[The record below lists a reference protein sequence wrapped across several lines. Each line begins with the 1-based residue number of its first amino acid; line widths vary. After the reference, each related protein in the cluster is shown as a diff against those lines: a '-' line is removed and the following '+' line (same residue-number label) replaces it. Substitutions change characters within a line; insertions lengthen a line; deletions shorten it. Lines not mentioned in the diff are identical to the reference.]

1 MLDIDGRSDVVVFY
15 SGHGVPG
22 LSDQGAYV
30 LPVEAGPDTAEIS
43 GYPLGLLYDNLGKL
57 ADARSVQVF
66 LDACFSGN
74 SHAGMLIRRASPVS
88 MSFELSDDLP
98 RKLTILA
105 AASSDQIASW
115 DEEAR
120 HGLFT
125 HHVLDALYG
134 MADADGDGQV
144 TSSEAKAY
152 LDREMTGA
160 ARRLRRR
167 QSANLIEGA
176 EAAILSEKPA
186 AGFPARLPVHL
197 MTAAG
202 IPVEDLSPAATR
214 LSRLLGRPF
223 SAEVRDEV
231 GWTDLHY
238 AAVLDMPELIATL
251 IDAGVPVDV
260 RLEEG
265 SPPFGE
271 RLQEVLRTL
280 GHEQFSGGTA
290 AGETPLMIAAA
301 VNSDATTRELIARGA
316 DIALPNTSA
325 GNMPLHYAAIH
336 NAVDVIAALIAHG
349 ADVNARIGGDGWMPL
364 HVAAHWNAG
373 DAVTELLTRG
383 ADMEAPSSTRENEFD
398 NLIYP
403 LARAAA
409 TNALK
414 SIRALIAAGAN
425 VNVGALAIATSRNH
439 RETVALLIESGAQV
453 DIAHDVW
460 GGITALHWTG
470 DPQIISLLVDKTAN
484 VNAKDKDGK
493 TPLHV
498 GAEELWNFDVLS
510 LESLTALINH
520 GADVNAKDNG
530 GHTPLHLAAQAL
542 TVYTGE
548 IFDNEQTS
556 PEAVLVLLAHG
567 ADVNA
572 KNNKGETALHLAAKR
587 GSYKILAALIGGGA
601 DIRAKTSAG
610 NTILDLWATKPA
622 YMWRPEE

>member
-1 MLDIDGRSDVVVFY
+1 MRPRLGGLCLCRLLLAAIPWAMLAVVPWSLADGAGARAQEVRNPHAVAVIIGNKAYEHADVPDVAYAHRDAAAFRRYVVEVLGYDPINIIDVRDATLGRLTDLFGNERSHQGELWSMLDIDGRSDVVVFY

-290 AGETPLMIAAA
+290 AGETPL
-301 VNSDATTRELIARGA
+301 TAR
-316 DIALPNTSA
+316 
-325 GNMPLHYAAIH
+325 
-336 NAVDVIAALIAHG
+336 
-349 ADVNARIGGDGWMPL
+349 R
-364 HVAAHWNAG
+364 
-373 DAVTELLTRG
+373 
-383 ADMEAPSSTRENEFD
+383 STR
-398 NLIYP
+398 
-403 LARAAA
+403 
-409 TNALK
+409 
-414 SIRALIAAGAN
+414 
-425 VNVGALAIATSRNH
+425 
-439 RETVALLIESGAQV
+439 
-453 DIAHDVW
+453 
-460 GGITALHWTG
+460 
-470 DPQIISLLVDKTAN
+470 
-484 VNAKDKDGK
+484 
-493 TPLHV
+493 
-498 GAEELWNFDVLS
+498 
-510 LESLTALINH
+510 
-520 GADVNAKDNG
+520 
-530 GHTPLHLAAQAL
+530 
-542 TVYTGE
+542 
-548 IFDNEQTS
+548 
-556 PEAVLVLLAHG
+556 
-567 ADVNA
+567 
-572 KNNKGETALHLAAKR
+572 
-587 GSYKILAALIGGGA
+587 
-601 DIRAKTSAG
+601 
-610 NTILDLWATKPA
+610 
-622 YMWRPEE
+622 